1 MTLGDY
7 YDAGRWVP
15 PDAIAFVAG
24 DSTGNGGVS
33 RLLRRAVGEVA
44 QFASIDDLG
53 DVTNFALVAVDY
65 DALTSEE
72 QAEMVA
78 NFALKSRRPTLLLLS
93 ERNVQEDLALLFGP
107 DVAALVWPDT
117 LTGIEYGRTR
127 LEHAQRRAIRSGGVV
142 GASLVDIRS
151 DAITAFDYTEV
162 LTMIPADIPA
172 YVVMFDR
179 ERGVHGVGVFLLLNG
194 RVRYISGLERFPAFI
209 RDLHAQA
216 PAAATSDTA
225 APTQD

>member
-1 MTLGDY
+1 MPRPLRPLAHLAVLACLLVVVTGCPKDAEPAPAPLTATEITIRDAAIAWRTGTLSTDPATREAA
-7 YDAGRWVP
+7 YDAVQP
-15 PDAIAFVAG
+15 
-24 DSTGNGGVS
+24 T
-33 RLLRRAVGEVA
+33 
-44 QFASIDDLG
+44 
-53 DVTNFALVAVDY
+53 
-65 DALTSEE
+65 
-72 QAEMVA
+72 QA
-78 NFALKSRRPTLLLLS
+78 
-93 ERNVQEDLALLFGP
+93 DLALLFGP